1 MKQLFFRYTTGF
13 IPFIA
18 LCTSSFAQTSKLST
32 QPSDPL
38 SQEIA
43 YNMESKTPGA
53 TVPPANP
60 LANINTKAVKNFSRN
75 YKNNAAW
82 FEITDGYIAIFN
94 EGGIKTKVYYDKK
107 GRLVGQI
114 RSYEEDKLPRDV
126 RHLVKSRY
134 YDFHIN
140 YVNELTALNTT
151 VYLVK
156 IEDSKSFKT
165 IRVTDGE
172 MTETEAFDK
181 SK

>member
-1 MKQLFFRYTTGF
+1 MKKLFIRYITGF

-18 LCTSSFAQTSKLST
+18 VCTSSYAQNSKLAT
-32 QPSDPL
+32 PTNDPL
-38 SQEIA
+38 SQEVA
-43 YNMESKTPGA
+43 YNMETKSAKA
-53 TVPPANP
+53 TVPPGYSVT
-60 LANINTKAVKNFSRN
+60 NINSKAVKNFSKS

-82 FEITDGYIAIFN
+82 FEITDGYMAVFN

-107 GRLVGQI
+107 GRLIGQI
-114 RSYEEDKLPRDV
+114 RSYEEDKLPRDIRHQV
-126 RHLVKSRY
+126 RSKY

-140 YVNELTALNTT
+140 YVNELTALKTT

-156 IEDSKSFKT
+156 IEDERSFKT
-165 IRVTDGE
+165 IRVADGE